1 MPEIDLEALSTPE
14 HGYTVDDRDDDDP
27 VLLDQDGHHIDTW
40 RERYP
45 YDHRMPH
52 DEYEHLKRRLQIE
65 LLKLQKH
72 AQTHR
77 CPPRDRVR
85 GS

>member
-27 VLLDQDGHHIDTW
+27 VLLDQDGNHIDTW

-45 YDHRMPH
+45 YDHRMPI
-52 DEYEHLKRRLQIE
+52 RRPASRPGPAVE
-65 LLKLQKH
+65 
-72 AQTHR
+72 AFA
-77 CPPRDRVR
+77 DRHGVD
-85 GS
+85 